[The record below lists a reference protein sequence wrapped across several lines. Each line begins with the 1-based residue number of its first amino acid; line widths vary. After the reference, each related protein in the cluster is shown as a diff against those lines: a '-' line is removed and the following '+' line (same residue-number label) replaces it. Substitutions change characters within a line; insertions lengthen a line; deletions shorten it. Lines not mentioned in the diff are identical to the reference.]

1 MIKCCLAYMSQ
12 FDMYL
17 AFLVVLPEENVV
29 WHF

>member
-1 MIKCCLAYMSQ
+1 MSQ